1 MSNIRVGLKDV
12 VAAKLLTD
20 VSGGSTTYDTIF
32 SIPGAVTANEKAVG
46 AIDKFYA
53 DDKISDVGETYVGK
67 DLDLSFADLS
77 QSIYATLL
85 GHTYA
90 SGAVEEVSG
99 DTSPYFAIG
108 YKVKQ
113 VGGTYRYTWL
123 YKVKFKKPDN
133 NAETLKESTSFQPYS
148 LMAVAIPRDSDNKM
162 KISLTNSDPAYDTVK
177 WANFFVS
184 VVTITS
190 DSTALT
196 ATAAV
201 GAGGDAGKVVVT
213 FVKTS
218 SASFSLVTS
227 TVTAATLPIV
237 GISGNI
243 AGAYVVSAA
252 GTSVTVKFTPTTPF
266 GSGDDIGVT
275 WTSGIKDNSNVQATT
290 NGDVLTF

>member
-1 MSNIRVGLKDV
+1 MSDIRVGLKDV
-12 VAAKLLTD
+12 VAAKVLTD

-32 SIPGAVTANEKAVG
+32 SIPGAVTANRKAVG

-53 DDKISDVGETYVGK
+53 DDKISDVNEVFVGLDM
-67 DLDLSFADLS
+67 DLTIADLTPS
-77 QSIYATLL
+77 LIATLL

-90 SGAVEEVSG
+90 SGGVEKVAG
-99 DTSPYFAIG
+99 DTSPYFAVG
-108 YKVKQ
+108 FKVKQ
-113 VGGTYRYTWL
+113 VGGTYIYTWL

-133 NAETLKESTSFQPYS
+133 TSETLKESTTFQPYN
-148 LMAVAIPRDSDNKM
+148 LTAVCIPRTSDNKLEFSM
-162 KISLTNSDPAYDTVK
+162 TNSDPAYDTTK
-177 WANFFVS
+177 WANFFTS
-184 VVTITS
+184 VVTSSS

-201 GAGGDAGKVVVT
+201 GTGGDTGKVVVT
-213 FVKTS
+213 FGKASV
-218 SASFSLVTS
+218 ASFSLVST
-227 TVTAATLPIV
+227 TVTASTLLIV

-243 AGAYVVSAA
+243 AGTYAVGSA

-275 WTSGIKDNSNVQATT
+275 WTSGIKDNSGVSATP